1 MAPDVIK
8 ESVMRIESRG
18 VISAG
23 NNSGISDLVNR
34 LEKGDVIRARV
45 LETSPD
51 EVVLRLSDG
60 TVMKAAT
67 VNEPGFRAG
76 EMVNLSV
83 KSKTENQMV
92 LEIVS
97 DPSSNS
103 KPGTDKLLKLLDS
116 LGIEPSKT
124 NLELASELL
133 KYKTV
138 LNAGD
143 MAKAL
148 ELMKKS
154 DLIDPKT
161 AAFIVSHKI
170 DLYGAD
176 HEMLARFLN
185 GELKLGQLL
194 DSLAGA
200 LERITG
206 MESADNAADDTTASG
221 SIADE
226 ESNGTEET
234 ENVPDTANAGN
245 TGKSENAVS
254 NQGKGH
260 AVYITEDTELFSHTG
275 PVSHGTGLHGRNGRM
290 AKDLPDGNA
299 HAPAGKDPMNTVVSS
314 RAAIHENTGKSSH
327 ALSSDASAVSDTAD
341 NAGNDPSTALQES
354 DYVFGRPAFDQPHLP
369 GTEDGPDTA
378 VRNAAGGVIN
388 KDIIYTGLHADIGK
402 TVSSSAEDGVVDKG
416 GNDCASPAGKLK
428 DTINDLFV
436 RIDKVLSANDIDAEK
451 IKARI
456 AGLLSETENLL
467 RSPRMAASNA
477 AENAARSLSLLGET
491 VRMMDLL
498 NSFQVLYYQIP
509 VNLGG
514 NMETAELYVMKRKA
528 NRKRIDPHDTVIF
541 LSLDT
546 QNIGRVEALV
556 DVKGNGISMDLR
568 TENQAVSDFIRS
580 NINSLYSGLS
590 ECGYKLVNVSYSVI
604 SGPAAPTEQEK
615 LLLAKANYS
624 RVKIDYRI

>member
-1 MAPDVIK
+1 MTLEIF
-8 ESVMRIESRG
+8 EEYVMRVESRG
-18 VISAG
+18 VIAAG
-23 NNSGISDLVNR
+23 NNSSISDLVNR
-34 LEKGDVIRARV
+34 LEKGDMIRARV

-83 KSKTENQMV
+83 KSKTETQIV
-92 LEIVS
+92 LELVS
-97 DPSSNS
+97 DPSSNDRS
-103 KPGTDKLLKLLDS
+103 GTDKLLRLLDS
-116 LGIEPSKT
+116 LGIEPGKT
-124 NLELASELL
+124 NLELASEFL

-143 MAKAL
+143 MAKAM
-148 ELMKKS
+148 ELMKRS
-154 DLIDPKT
+154 DLIDLKT

-170 DLYGAD
+170 DLSVFD
-176 HEMLARFLN
+176 LEMLARFLN

-194 DSLAGA
+194 DSIAGA
-200 LERITG
+200 LEQLTG
-206 MESADNAADDTTASG
+206 RKSEDNAVGDTTASG
-221 SIADE
+221 SVDGE
-226 ESNGTEET
+226 EPNGTVTAEIL
-234 ENVPDTANAGN
+234 PDTTTAGN
-245 TGKSENAVS
+245 TEKSANKVS
-254 NQGKGH
+254 NQGKGS
-260 AVYITEDTELFSHTG
+260 AVYIPEETEFFSDISQ
-275 PVSHGTGLHGRNGRM
+275 VSHETGMPGRNSHI
-290 AKDLPDGNA
+290 ANDLQDSNA
-299 HAPAGKDPMNTVVSS
+299 SAPAGTDPMDTVVSS
-314 RAAIHENTGKSSH
+314 RAVIHEKTDISSH
-327 ALSSDASAVSDTAD
+327 TLSSDASDVSVKAD
-341 NAGNDPSTALQES
+341 NAGKDPLTVLQAAEDVS
-354 DYVFGRPAFDQPHLP
+354 GGPVFASPNME
-369 GTEDGPDTA
+369 GTENGSDSA
-378 VRNAAGGVIN
+378 VLNAAGDVII
-388 KDIIYTGLHADIGK
+388 KDTAYVGLNANIVKTG
-402 TVSSSAEDGVVDKG
+402 SSSAGNGIVEKG
-416 GNDCASPAGKLK
+416 GNDYASPAGKLK
-428 DTINDLFV
+428 DAISDLFV
-436 RIDKVLSANDIDAEK
+436 RIDKELSANDIDAEK

-456 AGLLSETENLL
+456 AGRLSETENLL